1 MFVFYFD
8 WPVFASMFPNEM
20 ESKTN
25 EVEIADVE
33 PAVLKALLEFIY
45 TGDCVVGD
53 STEEFFR
60 AADKYDIKDLKQLCE
75 HELLEKMTVNNAV
88 HLLILSDLYQSKK
101 LKESVTL
108 FINCCAA
115 DVMKKPSWNKLMDS
129 YPRLVGELYMK
140 AFGSKREEK

>member
-8 WPVFASMFPNEM
+8 WPVFASMFPNDI

-45 TGDCVVGD
+45 TGHCVV
-53 STEEFFR
+53 TNVVEELFR
-60 AADKYDIKDLKQLCE
+60 ASDKYDIKDLKEICE
-75 HELLEKMTVNNAV
+75 HELLEKITVDNAV
-88 HLLILSDLYQSKK
+88 HLLILSDLYQAKK
-101 LKESVTL
+101 LKESVTI

-115 DVMKKPSWNKLMDS
+115 DVMEKPSWNKLMDS
-129 YPRLVGELYMK
+129 YPRLVGELYMRL
-140 AFGSKREEK
+140 APKREEK